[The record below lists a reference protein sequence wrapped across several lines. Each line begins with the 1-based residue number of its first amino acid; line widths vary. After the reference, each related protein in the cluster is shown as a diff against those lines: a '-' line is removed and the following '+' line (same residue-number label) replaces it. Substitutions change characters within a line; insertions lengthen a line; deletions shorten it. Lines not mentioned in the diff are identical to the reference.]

1 MDYEKL
7 KGIVDF
13 NAIAVDAGCSGNP
26 GAMEYQGVYL
36 DNVLSSTY
44 TPGSVFKLVTAAA
57 AIENIPDIYQRTW
70 YCSGSE
76 EIGGLF
82 GRMWEHYEQTKE
94 AYDRAARRERY
105 APSMM
110 DIYLRLQNLFDLYT
124 RLNLAYWRRHG
135 DNVPADTDLFRLL
148 EKFTEAEILLSYC
161 GLV

>member
-1 MDYEKL
+1 MSLFDETLEAMKNDPGCADYLRHREDSARDRETDRFISHLMD
-7 KGIVDF
+7 
-13 NAIAVDAGCSGNP
+13 IA
-26 GAMEYQGVYL
+26 AMAE
-36 DNVLSSTY
+36 
-44 TPGSVFKLVTAAA
+44 
-57 AIENIPDIYQRTW
+57 
-70 YCSGSE
+70 GSE

-124 RLNLAYWRRHG
+124 RLNLTYWRRHG
-135 DNVPADTDLFRLL
+135 DNVPADTDLFQLL